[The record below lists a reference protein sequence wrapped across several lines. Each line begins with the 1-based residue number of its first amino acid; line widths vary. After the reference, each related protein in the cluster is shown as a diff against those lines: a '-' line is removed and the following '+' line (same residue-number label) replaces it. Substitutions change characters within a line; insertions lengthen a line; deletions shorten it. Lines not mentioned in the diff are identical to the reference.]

1 MADENNTGSVAG
13 AAETDTPAKTG
24 TRKQRAPRRQK
35 ATAELAAAGSQSV
48 TEQQPT
54 ASAAMAD
61 GRGRRGRRKT
71 IETKA
76 VDGRSTRKGAPRKTK
91 AKPVE
96 QATTTS
102 APAFDELED
111 LIQLEEE
118 NKRLRKTL
126 AEKLRQENAELRR
139 RLGLS

>member
-1 MADENNTGSVAG
+1 MADENNTGSVTG
-13 AAETDTPAKTG
+13 AAEITTPAKTG

-35 ATAELAAAGSQSV
+35 ATAELAAAGSQSL
-48 TEQQPT
+48 TEQPPA

-71 IETKA
+71 TETKA
-76 VDGRSTRKGAPRKTK
+76 VDGRSTRKGAPRKTT

-96 QATTTS
+96 QAATTS

-111 LIQLEEE
+111 LLQLEEE

>member
-13 AAETDTPAKTG
+13 AAETDTPAKPE

-35 ATAELAAAGSQSV
+35 TTAEAAAAGSHSV
-48 TEQQPT
+48 TEPAPA
-54 ASAAMAD
+54 ASATTAD
-61 GRGRRGRRKT
+61 GRGRRGKRKAA
-71 IETKA
+71 ETKV
-76 VDGRSTRKGAPRKTK
+76 VDGRSTRKGAPRKTTE
-91 AKPVE
+91 KPVE
-96 QATTTS
+96 QAATTS

-111 LIQLEEE
+111 LMQLEEE

-126 AEKLRQENAELRR
+126 AEKLRQENTELRR

>member
-1 MADENNTGSVAG
+1 MADETNTGSVAG
-13 AAETDTPAKTG
+13 AAETDTAAKPVI
-24 TRKQRAPRRQK
+24 RKQRAPRRGK
-35 ATAELAAAGSQSV
+35 AIAEAAPAGSPSV
-48 TEQQPT
+48 TELPPT
-54 ASAAMAD
+54 ASAATVD
-61 GRGRRGRRKT
+61 GRGRRGKRKAA
-71 IETKA
+71 ETKV
-76 VDGRSTRKGAPRKTK
+76 VDGRSARKGAPRKTT

-96 QATTTS
+96 AAATS

-139 RLGLS
+139 RLGVG